1 MEYCGALAN
10 FALWAVHRPT
20 AIAAWNF
27 PAILMHFRLFNP
39 LETARD
45 GTFQQALGTAD
56 ALTSGVILSNAP
68 RNSYQ
73 RRSFT
78 KVSQC
83 LF

>member
-10 FALWAVHRPT
+10 FALLAVHRPT

-56 ALTSGVILSNAP
+56 ALTQRSN
-68 RNSYQ
+68 
-73 RRSFT
+73 SF
-78 KVSQC
+78 QC
-83 LF
+83 TAKFLPAAVVYKS